1 MLECFLF
8 PILYSKNLADAEK
21 YEGYFKEIMEKLI
34 RGEWAV
40 LESIFY
46 ESIDLRPFKSSERSL
61 NQKRKFSLIS
71 TTLLIKEGVLLI

>member
-1 MLECFLF
+1 MLEFFLF
-8 PILYSKNLADAEK
+8 PILYSKNLADTEK
-21 YEGYFKEIMEKLI
+21 YEEYFKEIMGKLI

-40 LESIFY
+40 LDSIFY

-71 TTLLIKEGVLLI
+71 LILLIKEGVLLI

>member
-8 PILYSKNLADAEK
+8 PILHSKNLADAEK

-34 RGEWAV
+34 KGEWAV
-40 LESIFY
+40 LDSIFY

-71 TTLLIKEGVLLI
+71 TILLIKEGVLLI